1 MKLLRLNV
9 EGLPL
14 FEENLDLIFYA
25 TQRIPKDKMDG
36 LTNLFPLVHTN
47 NIEMFAGINASGKT
61 SVLKVILFAMDLLSS
76 VPINQSRF
84 KDILG
89 KSKKVIFDCYYYAK
103 DVSGS
108 YICRIKTEI
117 IGKDKLNY
125 EFEYSIVNE
134 EYWKKDIST
143 VKTRKQLT
151 DFTGIESE
159 VRSNDE
165 KYLPSDVSIIIAFNK
180 LFQSSL
186 SYKDLMNYTDNNTIG
201 VKGNVPSELITFLD
215 PTIESLSI
223 EEVEKGTS
231 LAEIIRLKFYGKD
244 EITLYNKNDL
254 NAYLSSG
261 TIKGLTVFKYAEYI
275 LTTGGYLV
283 VDELENHFNKEIV
296 SVLMGFFFDN
306 KINKNGATLV
316 FSTHYPELLD
326 NVNRN
331 DCIYITR
338 NNKGIT
344 VENLSAI
351 LKRNDI
357 KKSEAYQSDL
367 LKGTAPSY
375 QSYIKLKK
383 KLKNLAH

>member
-1 MKLLRLNV
+1 MKLLRINV
-9 EGLPL
+9 KGLSL
-14 FEENLDLIFYA
+14 FEEDLDLSFYA
-25 TQRIPKDKMDG
+25 TQRTQKDKMDG
-36 LTNLFPLVHTN
+36 ITNLFPLIHTN

-76 VPINQSRF
+76 VPINQSKF

-89 KSKKVIFDCYYYAK
+89 RSERVILDCYYFAT
-103 DVSGS
+103 DDSGS

-117 IGKDKLNY
+117 LGEDKPNY
-125 EFEYSIVNE
+125 TFEYRIGNE
-134 EYWKKDIST
+134 EYWKKDINT

-151 DFTGIESE
+151 DFAGIESE
-159 VRSNDE
+159 VRSNEE

-180 LFQSSL
+180 LFQNSI
-186 SYKDLMNYTDNNTIG
+186 SYRDLMSYTDNNTIG
-201 VKGNVPSELITFLD
+201 VKGNISSELITFLD
-215 PTIESLSI
+215 PTIEKLSI
-223 EEVEKGTS
+223 DEVDKGTS
-231 LAEIIRLKFYGKD
+231 VAEIIKLKFYGKD

-275 LTTGGYLV
+275 LMTGGYLV

-296 SVLMGFFFDN
+296 SVLMGFFYDN
-306 KINKNGATLV
+306 KINKNGATLI

-338 NNKGIT
+338 NINGIA
-344 VENLSAI
+344 VQNLASI
-351 LKRNDI
+351 LNRNDI
-357 KKSEAYQSDL
+357 KKSEAYQSDM

-375 QSYIKLKK
+375 ESYIKLKK
-383 KLKNLAH
+383 KLKNLT

>member
-1 MKLLRLNV
+1 MKLLKLNV
-9 EGLPL
+9 KGLPL
-14 FEENLDLIFYA
+14 FEDDLDLSFYA
-25 TQRIPKDKMDG
+25 TQRVEKDKLDG
-36 LTNLFPLVHTN
+36 LNILFPLVYSN

-61 SVLKVILFAMDLLSS
+61 SVLKVILFAMDLLNS
-76 VPINQSRF
+76 VSINQSRF
-84 KDILG
+84 KEILG
-89 KSKKVIFDCYYYAK
+89 KSKQVIFDCYYYATG
-103 DVSGS
+103 VSGS
-108 YICRIKTEI
+108 YICRLKTEI
-117 IGKDKLNY
+117 LGEDKPNY
-125 EFEYSIVNE
+125 TFEYSIGKE
-134 EYWKKDIST
+134 EFWKKDVNT

-151 DFTGIESE
+151 DFTGIESV
-159 VRSNDE
+159 VRSNEE
-165 KYLPSDVSIIIAFNK
+165 KFLSSDVSIIIAINK
-180 LFQSSL
+180 LFQSSI

-201 VKGNVPSELITFLD
+201 VKGNISSELIRFLD

-231 LAEIIRLKFYGKD
+231 VAEIIKLKFYGKD
-244 EITLYNKNDL
+244 EISLYNKNDL

-275 LTTGGYLV
+275 LVTGGYLV

-296 SVLMGFFFDN
+296 SVLMGFFSDN
-306 KINKNGATLV
+306 TINKNGATLI

-338 NNKGIT
+338 NSKGIT
-344 VENLSAI
+344 VENLSGI

-357 KKSEAYQSDL
+357 KKSDAYQSDL

-375 QSYIKLKK
+375 ESYIKLKK
-383 KLKNLAH
+383 MLKNLVQ

>member
-1 MKLLRLNV
+1 MKLLKLKVN
-9 EGLPL
+9 GLPL
-14 FEENLDLIFYA
+14 FEEDLDLSFYA
-25 TQRIPKDKMDG
+25 TQRVEKDKLDG
-36 LTNLFPLVHTN
+36 LTNLFPLVYTN

-61 SVLKVILFAMDLLSS
+61 SVLKVILFAMDLLRN

-89 KSKKVIFDCYYYAK
+89 KSKKVVFDCYYYAT
-103 DVSGS
+103 DITGS
-108 YICRIKTEI
+108 YICRIKTEVL
-117 IGKDKLNY
+117 GEKKPNY
-125 EFEYSIVNE
+125 TFEYTIGNE

-151 DFTGIESE
+151 DFSGIESE
-159 VRSNDE
+159 VRSNEE
-165 KYLPSDVSIIIAFNK
+165 KYLPPDVSIIIAINK
-180 LFQSSL
+180 LFQGSI

-201 VKGNVPSELITFLD
+201 VKGIISSELIRFLD

-231 LAEIIRLKFYGKD
+231 VSEIIKLKFYGKD

-261 TIKGLTVFKYAEYI
+261 TIKGLTVFRDAEYT
-275 LTTGGYLV
+275 LMTGGYLV

-296 SVLMGFFFDN
+296 SVLMGFFYDN
-306 KINKNGATLV
+306 KINKNGATLI

-338 NNKGIT
+338 NIKGIT
-344 VENLSAI
+344 VENLSGS

-357 KKSEAYQSDL
+357 KKSDAYQSDL

-375 QSYIKLKK
+375 ESYIKLKK
-383 KLKNLAH
+383 KLKNLTR